1 MDFCFQM
8 LYIAQPFW
16 QCPWDYIHFFWS
28 CKLIK
33 LNQWKATNDMFCFSF
48 YCSSMLILHLE
59 FESHGSWLF
68 KRAIGHGLNT
78 HNTVKLLTT
87 AIKEK
92 RKKGSCTILPH
103 AHIYRDGM
111 SALFQ
116 SFFFFFLNSYV
127 KFLFSSSSAEISFPE
142 TLFNLFLKR
151 WKLCVCVCACHWTPG
166 LRKLKWWYQLMKT
179 YM

>member
-1 MDFCFQM
+1 
-8 LYIAQPFW
+8 
-16 QCPWDYIHFFWS
+16 
-28 CKLIK
+28 
-33 LNQWKATNDMFCFSF
+33 MFCFSF
-48 YCSSMLILHLE
+48 YRSSMLILHSE

-78 HNTVKLLTT
+78 HTTVTT

-116 SFFFFFLNSYV
+116 SFFFLNSYV
-127 KFLFSSSSAEISFPE
+127 KF
-142 TLFNLFLKR
+142 
-151 WKLCVCVCACHWTPG
+151 
-166 LRKLKWWYQLMKT
+166 
-179 YM
+179 